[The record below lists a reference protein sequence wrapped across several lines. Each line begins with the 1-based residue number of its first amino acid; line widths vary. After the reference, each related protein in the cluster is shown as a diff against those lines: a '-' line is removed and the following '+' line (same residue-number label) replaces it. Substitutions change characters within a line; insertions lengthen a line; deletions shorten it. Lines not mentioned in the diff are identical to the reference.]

1 MELLI
6 HLRNLGRFHTSDSLV
21 DDVSEVRWSV
31 KLAVADGLAVLS
43 YNGLDAVDPRI
54 EDITIQGEAVG
65 STLCIRWNCGSVAI
79 QIDHLIT
86 VVELKDVAN
95 ALDGLHV
102 LISTRVRVMKRA
114 RITWVSI

>member
-6 HLRNLGRFHTSDSLV
+6 HLRNLGRFNTSDSLV

-43 YNGLDAVDPRI
+43 YHGLDAVDSRI

-65 STLCIRWNCGSVAI
+65 STLCIRWNCSSVAI

-102 LISTRVRVMKRA
+102 LVSARVRVMK
-114 RITWVSI
+114 